1 MSFLLKHDNKFF
13 SKYFEISGSK
23 SISNRLLIL
32 KYLYKNINIENLSD
46 SDDTLVLKSCLEKN
60 LTKIDISHAGTAM
73 RFLTAYLSI
82 KENQEFEITG
92 SERMKKRPIKILVD
106 SLRSLGARIYYLEKK
121 GYPPLKIVGK
131 KIDGGE
137 IVLDSTIS
145 SQYISALILIA
156 SVLKKGLK
164 IYLKGT
170 LISRPYV
177 TMTLSIL
184 NKLGIK
190 NTFRNEII
198 SIKSF
203 QKIKK
208 TNFKV
213 ESDWSSLSYYYCIIA
228 FSKNSKINVGNFY
241 EKSIQGDKKLVNIY
255 SKFGVETKFLK
266 NEGRIILS
274 KNKDYKVP
282 IKINIDLVENP
293 DIAQTVIITCF
304 GLGISCE
311 ITGLQ
316 TLKIK
321 ETDRLQAMKN
331 ELRKLGADVEIT
343 KNSLHLSPIE
353 KINKNISIN
362 TYNDHRMAMAFSP
375 LAMLVPIT
383 INNPEVVTK
392 SYKNFWKDLKAI
404 NFNISS

>member
-131 KIDGGE
+131 KINGGE

-184 NKLGIK
+184 N
-190 NTFRNEII
+190 
-198 SIKSF
+198 
-203 QKIKK
+203 QK
-208 TNFKV
+208 
-213 ESDWSSLSYYYCIIA
+213 
-228 FSKNSKINVGNFY
+228 
-241 EKSIQGDKKLVNIY
+241 
-255 SKFGVETKFLK
+255 
-266 NEGRIILS
+266 
-274 KNKDYKVP
+274 
-282 IKINIDLVENP
+282 
-293 DIAQTVIITCF
+293 
-304 GLGISCE
+304 
-311 ITGLQ
+311 
-316 TLKIK
+316 
-321 ETDRLQAMKN
+321 
-331 ELRKLGADVEIT
+331 
-343 KNSLHLSPIE
+343 
-353 KINKNISIN
+353 
-362 TYNDHRMAMAFSP
+362 
-375 LAMLVPIT
+375 
-383 INNPEVVTK
+383 
-392 SYKNFWKDLKAI
+392 
-404 NFNISS
+404 